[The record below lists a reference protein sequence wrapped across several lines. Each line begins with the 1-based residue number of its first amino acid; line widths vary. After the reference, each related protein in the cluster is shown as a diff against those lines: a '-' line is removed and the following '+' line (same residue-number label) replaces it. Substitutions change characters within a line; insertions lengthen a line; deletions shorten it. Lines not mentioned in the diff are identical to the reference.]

1 MNRPKRMLVENLAWA
16 SETAQTEPDFFAG
29 LSQGQRPRV
38 LWIGCSDSRVPA
50 ETITNANPGTLF
62 VHRNIANLFA
72 PDDDNVMSVL
82 EYAVR
87 VLKVEDI
94 VFCGHYGCGGVRASL
109 QPPPEHMPHLARKI
123 APLRALACR
132 HGALLDALP
141 DEARRADRLAELS
154 VLEQVRAVR
163 LAPVVRDA
171 GPAPRVHGWIFDL
184 RDGRIK
190 VLDADHGHHPTS
202 LAPREPVP
210 AT

>member
-1 MNRPKRMLVENLAWA
+1 MSRPKRMLVENLAWA
-16 SETAQTEPDFFAG
+16 AETAQADPDFFAA
-29 LSQGQRPRV
+29 LAQGQRPRV

-50 ETITNANPGTLF
+50 ETITNADPGTLF

-82 EYAVR
+82 EYAVHA
-87 VLKVEDI
+87 LKVEDI

-109 QPPPEHMPHLARKI
+109 QPPPENMPHLVRRI

-141 DEARRADRLAELS
+141 DETRRADRLAELN

-163 LAPVVRDA
+163 LAAVVRDA
-171 GPAPRVHGWIFDL
+171 DPAPRVHGWIFDL
-184 RDGRIK
+184 RDGRIQ
-190 VLDADHGHHPTS
+190 VLDAGHADPSS
-202 LAPREPVP
+202 LAPRDAVP